1 MEETTKATKKNFQFL
16 GNSPSYL
23 GTSILV
29 SALVISGTL
38 IYVFGPS
45 TGGSNGTG
53 FAPTDNEGAVL
64 PDVVRGGA
72 PEVGD
77 APFLGDEDAPVTI
90 VEYSDFQ
97 CPFCAKFFNE
107 SLPRVI
113 AEYVHTGKARFVY
126 KDFPLSSI
134 HPQAQKAAE
143 AARCVRDQ
151 LGNNEYWRMHDR
163 IFDGQDLLG
172 VSSFKQW
179 AREIGVNGSEFDGCL
194 DSDKYASAVATDI
207 EEGIALGVTGTP
219 TFFINGTRIVGAV
232 PYEQIR
238 AVIEQELADA
248 N

>member
-97 CPFCAKFFNE
+97 CPFCAKFFYK
-107 SLPRVI
+107 RVFLLF
-113 AEYVHTGKARFVY
+113 AEFVYFCKAR
-126 KDFPLSSI
+126 
-134 HPQAQKAAE
+134 
-143 AARCVRDQ
+143 C
-151 LGNNEYWRMHDR
+151 
-163 IFDGQDLLG
+163 
-172 VSSFKQW
+172 
-179 AREIGVNGSEFDGCL
+179 
-194 DSDKYASAVATDI
+194 
-207 EEGIALGVTGTP
+207 
-219 TFFINGTRIVGAV
+219 
-232 PYEQIR
+232 
-238 AVIEQELADA
+238 
-248 N
+248 